1 MGWDFGAEG
10 RDQKQGTP
18 ELTAYVESKLE
29 GKFGLEINREKT
41 RVVDGKKAITPE
53 REELRKMTDVHQSRT
68 PLPELTTRP
77 NRQLEGWANYCG
89 YGYRRGAC
97 ACLRSRMRQYF

>member
-29 GKFGLEINREKT
+29 
-41 RVVDGKKAITPE
+41 GKKAITPE

-77 NRQLEGWANYCG
+77 HRQLEGWANDRG

-97 ACLRSRMRQYF
+97 ACLRSRMRKYF